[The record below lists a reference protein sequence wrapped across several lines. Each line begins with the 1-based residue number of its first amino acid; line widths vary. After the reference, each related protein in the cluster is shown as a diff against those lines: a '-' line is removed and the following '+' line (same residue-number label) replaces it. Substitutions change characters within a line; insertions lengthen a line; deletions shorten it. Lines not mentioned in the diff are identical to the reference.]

1 MQSGTHFIHGE
12 LLNGQTDAKADQDSK
27 HNQIQDV
34 IQCVADLLQNFRQQI
49 GQHGN
54 AGGLAVVEA
63 GADTNPHHPQEENTG
78 GFFVP
83 GGVDV
88 QNTAENADDDN
99 DE

>member
-1 MQSGTHFIHGE
+1 M
-12 LLNGQTDAKADQDSK
+12 
-27 HNQIQDV
+27 
-34 IQCVADLLQNFRQQI
+34 ADLLQNFGQQI